1 MSSIA
6 PLVSQS
12 LYQKLS
18 EKGVEM
24 LDVPVSEG
32 QEKAKAGT
40 LAIMVG
46 GKEEVFN
53 NCRSILEVMGKPVL
67 VGDIGAGRITKLVNQ
82 AIVAVDITVVAEAL
96 VLGKKAGVSP
106 SRIFLK
112 EKL

>member
-1 MSSIA
+1 
-6 PLVSQS
+6 
-12 LYQKLS
+12 
-18 EKGVEM
+18 
-24 LDVPVSEG
+24 
-32 QEKAKAGT
+32 
-40 LAIMVG
+40 MVG